1 MMQFTT
7 KLEKIRRE
15 ALMAIRPRLETIEEI
30 STVNTA
36 KTLAAFR
43 KHRVSGHMFNFST
56 GYAYDDVGRDTLELV
71 WADICGAEKA
81 LFRTQ
86 FCSGTHALASV
97 LFGVLRPGD
106 ELISA
111 AGAPYDTM
119 QSVIGA
125 NRITPGSLRDWGI
138 SYREIPLLDES
149 VDEESLIASITEQ
162 TKMVLIQ
169 RSRGYSLRAPL
180 MLADIERLCSRIK
193 AVKPDCICFVDNC
206 YGEFVETKEPT
217 QVGADI
223 MAGSLIKNPGGGI
236 APTGGYVAGRAHLV
250 ELASYRLTA
259 PGIGSEVGS
268 SLGASRLLYQ
278 GLFMAPH
285 VVAQAV
291 KGAVFAAKFFALLGY
306 ETSPQVDEARTDII
320 QAIKLN
326 TPDNMVAFCRGL
338 QKHSPVD
345 SHVRPVP
352 SGMPGYD
359 DAVVMAGG
367 TFVQGSSIEMS
378 ADGPLRPPY
387 AVYLQGALSFEH
399 AVLGV
404 LGAASELPGIED

>member
-1 MMQFTT
+1 
-7 KLEKIRRE
+7 
-15 ALMAIRPRLETIEEI
+15 MAIRPRLETIEEI

-43 KHRVSGHMFNFST
+43 KHRISSHMFNLST
-56 GYAYDDVGRDTLELV
+56 GYAYDDIGRDTLELV
-71 WADICGAEKA
+71 WADICGAEKS

-119 QSVIGA
+119 QSVIGVKE
-125 NRITPGSLRDWGI
+125 ITPGSLREWGI
-138 SYREIPLLDES
+138 SYREIPLIGDS
-149 VDEESLIASITEQ
+149 VDEENLIASINKH

-180 MLADIERLCSRIK
+180 MIDDIKRLCARIK
-193 AVKPDCICFVDNC
+193 AINSDCICFVDNC
-206 YGEFVETKEPT
+206 YGEFVETLEPT
-217 QVGADI
+217 EVGADI

-236 APTGGYVAGRAHLV
+236 APTGGYVAGRADLV
-250 ELASYRLTA
+250 ELAAYRLTA

-291 KGAVFAAKFFALLGY
+291 KGAVFAAKFFSLLGY
-306 ETSPQVDEARTDII
+306 ETSPGFDEERTDII

-326 TPDNMVAFCRGL
+326 TPENMVAFCHGL
-338 QKHSPVD
+338 QKYSPVD

-352 SGMPGYD
+352 SGMPGYGD
-359 DAVVMAGG
+359 EVIMAGG

-387 AVYLQGALSFEH
+387 AVYLQGALAFEH

-404 LGAASELPGIED
+404 MGAAGELSNLKLG